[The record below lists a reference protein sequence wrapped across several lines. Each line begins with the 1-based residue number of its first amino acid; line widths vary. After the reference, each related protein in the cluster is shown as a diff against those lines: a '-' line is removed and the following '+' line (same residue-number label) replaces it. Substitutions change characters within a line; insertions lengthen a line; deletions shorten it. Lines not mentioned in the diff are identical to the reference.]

1 MIPDLPTPLLRSLV
15 AVVDCGSLAAAAARM
30 GRSESAL
37 SLQMSRLEDI
47 AGQPLFDRDGRSLRL
62 NQAGSR
68 FLGHARAILDRI
80 DAARTDLGPTQARPL
95 RVGVVQDFVET
106 VLSPVL
112 AELRAGE
119 PATSLE
125 IMIGGTADLLRAM
138 GEDRI
143 DTALCVSELR
153 GAGATAFPMR
163 WFGETGLLDHEV
175 LPLVSVARPCPFL
188 EAAEHALDAAGRAWR
203 IAVVTPSL
211 EGARVAV
218 AAGLGV
224 ACRTVAGLGLPPLGE
239 DCPLPPLPSIRYSV
253 LERRQGRSS
262 GEPSLASRLSARLAL
277 LAKDHTAPHGAATSG
292 EMPPREGPGDA

>member
-1 MIPDLPTPLLRSLV
+1 MIQDLPTPLLRSLV
-15 AVVDCGSLAAAAARM
+15 AVVDCGSLAAAAGRM

-80 DAARTDLGPTQARPL
+80 DAARADLGPSAARPV
-95 RVGVVQDFVET
+95 RVGIVQDFVGT

-112 AELRAGE
+112 AELRASE
-119 PATSLE
+119 PAISLE
-125 IMIGGTADLLRAM
+125 IMIGGSTDLLRAM

-153 GAGATAFPMR
+153 GAGARAFPMR
-163 WFGETGLLDHEV
+163 WFGETGLLDNEV

-239 DCPLPPLPSIRYSV
+239 DCRLPPLPSIRYSV
-253 LERRQGRSS
+253 LERRQGRSP
-262 GEPSLASRLSARLAL
+262 GDPSLASRLSARLAL
-277 LAKDHTAPHGAATSG
+277 LAKDHTAPHGAAASG
-292 EMPPREGPGDA
+292 ETPPREGSGDA